1 MKLNITR
8 TAPVREYTRYWQIC
22 QLAGIIYHIMEQT
35 GEERGPPDRC
45 PLCRIHYA
53 WGKVAPMSFLAELHQ
68 LPAMSA
74 LSSDARRRFVLAYVT
89 SGGDLAVTAR
99 ERQMGEKAAASLL
112 EQSDIRTAIVDVAYA
127 YALRLQ
133 AIVHEIEPDGGAND

>member
-1 MKLNITR
+1 
-8 TAPVREYTRYWQIC
+8 
-22 QLAGIIYHIMEQT
+22 
-35 GEERGPPDRC
+35 
-45 PLCRIHYA
+45 
-53 WGKVAPMSFLAELHQ
+53 MSFLAELHQ

-74 LSSDARRRFVLAYVT
+74 LSSDARRRFVLADVT

-112 EQSDIRTAIVDVAYA
+112 EQSDIRAAIVDVAYA

-133 AIVHEIEPDGGAND
+133 AIVISPHCAECSMKSTRLRLPAETVDDLSILVAIGVDAARPVPMPPQPR

>member
-1 MKLNITR
+1 
-8 TAPVREYTRYWQIC
+8 
-22 QLAGIIYHIMEQT
+22 
-35 GEERGPPDRC
+35 
-45 PLCRIHYA
+45 
-53 WGKVAPMSFLAELHQ
+53 MSFLAELHQ
-68 LPAMSA
+68 LPAMAA

-112 EQSDIRTAIVDVAYA
+112 EQSDIRAAIVDVAYA

>member
-1 MKLNITR
+1 
-8 TAPVREYTRYWQIC
+8 
-22 QLAGIIYHIMEQT
+22 
-35 GEERGPPDRC
+35 
-45 PLCRIHYA
+45 
-53 WGKVAPMSFLAELHQ
+53 MSFLAELHQ

-133 AIVHEIEPDGGAND
+133 AIVHEIEPDGGANIAKTAQ